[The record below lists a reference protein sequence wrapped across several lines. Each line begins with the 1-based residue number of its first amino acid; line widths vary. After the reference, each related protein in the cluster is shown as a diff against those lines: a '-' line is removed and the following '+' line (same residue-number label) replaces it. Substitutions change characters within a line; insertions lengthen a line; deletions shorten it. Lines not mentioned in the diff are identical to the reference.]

1 MRVRK
6 IVLVLC
12 MGVKRHSGKMRSK
25 VHVRPK
31 VLIHLK
37 TSQNYMQY
45 SQFIL
50 NSGVRWSVK
59 LSNKKFHGREKKL

>member
-1 MRVRK
+1 MRVRN

-25 VHVRPK
+25 VHVGPK
-31 VLIHLK
+31 VLFHLK
-37 TSQNYMQY
+37 TPKNYMQY

-50 NSGVRWSVK
+50 NSGVRWFVK